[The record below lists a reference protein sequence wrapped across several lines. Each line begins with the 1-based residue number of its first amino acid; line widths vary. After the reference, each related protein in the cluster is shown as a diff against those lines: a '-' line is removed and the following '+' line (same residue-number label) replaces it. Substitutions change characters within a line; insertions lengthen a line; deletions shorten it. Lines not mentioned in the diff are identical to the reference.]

1 MKWHL
6 WIIVAGFLCGL
17 TGCTAEDKAGV
28 SIDLSNLNWQ
38 TIAIIGAALL
48 TPFQSLL
55 KPVLTA
61 LQPIINILQKL
72 GILRKPATPDDTPL
86 KLTIEEL
93 IAILTDLL
101 TKTEDDGLKAQI
113 HVLIGSA
120 AGIGQS
126 AAMAKGVA
134 SASKSK

>member
-1 MKWHL
+1 MKWYL

-28 SIDLSNLNWQ
+28 SIDLTNLNWQ

-61 LQPIINILQKL
+61 LQPIVSILQKL
-72 GILRKPATPDDTPL
+72 GILRKPATPDDTPNE
-86 KLTIEEL
+86 LTIAEF

-101 TKTEDDGLKAQI
+101 SKTNDPALKAQI
-113 HVLIGSA
+113 LGLISTA
-120 AGIGQS
+120 AGV
-126 AAMAKGVA
+126 APEVKGVA
-134 SASKSK
+134 SASSKSK

>member
-1 MKWHL
+1 MKWYL
-6 WIIVAGFLCGL
+6 WLIVAGFFCGL
-17 TGCTAEDKAGV
+17 TGCTAEDKAGF

-55 KPVLTA
+55 KPVLAA
-61 LQPIINILQKL
+61 LQPIVSILQKL
-72 GILRKPATPDDTPL
+72 GILRKPATPDDTPGE
-86 KLTIEEL
+86 LTIAEF

-101 TKTEDDGLKAQI
+101 SKTSDPALKAQI
-113 HVLIGSA
+113 LGLISTA
-120 AGIGQS
+120 AGV
-126 AAMAKGVA
+126 APEVKGVA

>member
-1 MKWHL
+1 MKAYL
-6 WIIVAGFLCGL
+6 WLIVAGFLCGL

-28 SIDLSNLNWQ
+28 SIDLTNLNWQ

-72 GILRKPATPDDTPL
+72 GILRKPATPDDTPNE
-86 KLTIEEL
+86 LTIAEF

-101 TKTEDDGLKAQI
+101 SKTSDPSLKAQI
-113 HVLIGSA
+113 LGLISTA
-120 AGIGQS
+120 AGV
-126 AAMAKGVA
+126 APEVKGVA

>member
-1 MKWHL
+1 MKSYL
-6 WIIVAGFLCGL
+6 WLIVAGFLCGL
-17 TGCTAEDKAGV
+17 TGCTAEDKAGF

-61 LQPIINILQKL
+61 LQPIISILQKL
-72 GILRKPATPDDTPL
+72 GILRKPATPDDTPNE
-86 KLTIEEL
+86 LTIAEF

-101 TKTEDDGLKAQI
+101 SKTSDPALKAQI
-113 HVLIGSA
+113 LGLISTA
-120 AGIGQS
+120 AGV
-126 AAMAKGVA
+126 APEVKGVA

>member
-1 MKWHL
+1 MKAYL
-6 WIIVAGFLCGL
+6 WLIVAGFLCGL
-17 TGCTAEDKAGV
+17 TGCTAEDKAGF

-55 KPVLTA
+55 KPVLAA
-61 LQPIINILQKL
+61 LQPIISILQKL
-72 GILRKPATPDDTPL
+72 GILRKPATPDDTPGE
-86 KLTIEEL
+86 LTIAEF

-101 TKTEDDGLKAQI
+101 SKTSDPALKAQI
-113 HVLIGSA
+113 LGLISTA
-120 AGIGQS
+120 AGV
-126 AAMAKGVA
+126 APEVKGVA

>member
-1 MKWHL
+1 MKWYL
-6 WIIVAGFLCGL
+6 WLIVAGFLCGL

-28 SIDLSNLNWQ
+28 SIDLTNLNWQ

-72 GILRKPATPDDTPL
+72 GILRKPATPDDTPNE
-86 KLTIEEL
+86 LTIAEF

-101 TKTEDDGLKAQI
+101 SKTNDPALKAQI
-113 HVLIGSA
+113 LGLISTA
-120 AGIGQS
+120 AGV
-126 AAMAKGVA
+126 APEVKGVA

>member
-1 MKWHL
+1 MKSYL
-6 WIIVAGFLCGL
+6 WVIVAGFLCGL
-17 TGCTAEDKAGV
+17 TGCTAEDKAGF

-38 TIAIIGAALL
+38 TVAIIGAALL

-72 GILRKPATPDDTPL
+72 GILRKPATPDDTPGE
-86 KLTIEEL
+86 LTIAEF

-101 TKTEDDGLKAQI
+101 SKTSDPALKAQI
-113 HVLIGSA
+113 LGLISTA
-120 AGIGQS
+120 AGV
-126 AAMAKGVA
+126 APEVKGVVSA
-134 SASKSK
+134 SSKSK

>member
-1 MKWHL
+1 MKAYL
-6 WIIVAGFLCGL
+6 WLIVAGFLCGL
-17 TGCTAEDKAGV
+17 TGCTAEDKAGF

-72 GILRKPATPDDTPL
+72 GILRKPATPDDTPNE
-86 KLTIEEL
+86 LTIAEF

-101 TKTEDDGLKAQI
+101 SKTSDPALKAQI
-113 HVLIGSA
+113 LGLISTA
-120 AGIGQS
+120 AGV
-126 AAMAKGVA
+126 APEVKGVA
-134 SASKSK
+134 SASKK